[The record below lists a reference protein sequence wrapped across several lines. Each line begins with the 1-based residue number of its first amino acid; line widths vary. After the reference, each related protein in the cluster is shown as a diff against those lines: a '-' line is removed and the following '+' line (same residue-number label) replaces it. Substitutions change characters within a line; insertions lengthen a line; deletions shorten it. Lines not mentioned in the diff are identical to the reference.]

1 MFENNR
7 IKENIHIFFF
17 ASFIN
22 KKQQK
27 TKQEISQNHHGEC

>member
-1 MFENNR
+1 VTAHFDR
-7 IKENIHIFFF
+7 HDKPKQAK

-27 TKQEISQNHHGEC
+27 TAGSIATGPA